1 MHSGKVPF
9 TVSNEDHDDVESD
22 LESIDHSITIEQLQ
36 LDLFAAI
43 TEKASKNIIRTLKS
57 QIQEFRSKEAQK
69 QEVDEIVDLAA
80 ATIADLETSEQAA
93 QKKLCQSK
101 DNFDALNK
109 ISKSKE
115 IKLHRLWTEVSEARK
130 RIAKLEEENNA
141 LDDKL
146 QAVEEDREKAKD
158 QCEKLEL
165 ELIKAKEE
173 HFATKE
179 IVLSDDNASNS
190 LKSQLILAQ
199 ERKTKLATEKEAAS
213 VRNIDLESELTKTND
228 RINELE
234 SDHRALIEKYKEA
247 QVELILLNNLLV
259 GATTTSITHNK
270 CEPATEPFQSKRKHS
285 ETDRF
290 EISNLRKMEQCQEDD
305 QPEIQHSKDVSEDE
319 IDVLK
324 EIIDTEELELSRL
337 WTEVS
342 EARKQMAKLEEENAS
357 MHVKAHVFEE
367 REQHVKD
374 QYEELELEL
383 FQSQN
388 ELATMREAFGAFG
401 AFGSGF
407 KNLHT

>member
-1 MHSGKVPF
+1 MGDES
-9 TVSNEDHDDVESD
+9 EYHDDVESD
-22 LESIDHSITIEQLQ
+22 LESIDHSITIEQ
-36 LDLFAAI
+36 
-43 TEKASKNIIRTLKS
+43 IRTLKS
-57 QIQEFRSKEAQK
+57 QIQEFRSKKGQK
-69 QEVDEIVDLAA
+69 QEVDEIVDFAA

-101 DNFDALNK
+101 DSFNALNK

-115 IKLHRLWTEVSEARK
+115 IKLHRLWTEISEARK
-130 RIAKLEEENNA
+130 RISKLEKEKNA

-146 QAVEEDREKAKD
+146 QVIEEDRDKAKD
-158 QCEKLEL
+158 Q
-165 ELIKAKEE
+165 LIKAKEE

-179 IVLSDDNASNS
+179 IVLADDNASNS

-199 ERKTKLATEKEAAS
+199 ERKTKLATENEAAS

-234 SDHRALIEKYKEA
+234 SDHHTLIENYEEA
-247 QVELILLNNLLV
+247 QVELILLKNLLV

-319 IDVLK
+319 VDVLK

-337 WTEVS
+337 WTELS
-342 EARKQMAKLEEENAS
+342 EARKQIAKLEEKMLPCMLKLMYSRRGN
-357 MHVKAHVFEE
+357 
-367 REQHVKD
+367 
-374 QYEELELEL
+374 
-383 FQSQN
+383 N
-388 ELATMREAFGAFG
+388 T
-401 AFGSGF
+401 
-407 KNLHT
+407 